1 MAALNKASWEF
12 LLIVFYPFTVIKTS
26 FFFLCI
32 FPDSQSFTNKP
43 NSPVYQLKG
52 QAASL
57 KWNFNRNG
65 KTVSQIIWHHNN
77 NWVATK
83 PSSGP
88 ATVLNSQYQVSGDA
102 TLRISNVQTKDNG
115 DIDCQVFFTSGVP
128 PVIKDTAKLVVVGK
142 FLN

>member
-1 MAALNKASWEF
+1 M
-12 LLIVFYPFTVIKTS
+12 
-26 FFFLCI
+26 
-32 FPDSQSFTNKP
+32 
-43 NSPVYQLKG
+43 YQLKG

-65 KTVSQIIWHHNN
+65 KTVSQISWFHNN

-83 PSSGP
+83 PSSGQT
-88 ATVLNSQYQVSGDA
+88 TVLNSQYQVSGDA

-115 DIDCQVFFTSGVP
+115 DFDCHVYFTSGVP

-142 FLN
+142 FFN